1 MPLSPQVIE
10 KIEQKAVDFQNQMGQ
25 QRNRNHENSIMLE
38 ELAIQMRRKRG
49 DTVGQSVVINQVPAE
64 GTFGGS
70 CLGESQI
77 TSPGLRSP

>member
-1 MPLSPQVIE
+1 
-10 KIEQKAVDFQNQMGQ
+10 
-25 QRNRNHENSIMLE
+25 MLE

-49 DTVGQSVVINQVPAE
+49 DTVGQSVVINQVPGE